1 MTLRNYLRS
10 YVSFKVKT
18 ISPFE
23 RELKRLVRKHRSLA
37 DEYGELVQQLKLVP
51 TIGTSIGQGCYK
63 IRLKVASKGGGK
75 SGGARVVTCIVAVQ
89 ETVYLLS
96 IYDKAEQATIT
107 DQRLAELL
115 KLLPIT

>member
-1 MTLRNYLRS
+1 MQ
-10 YVSFKVKT
+10 VEP
-18 ISPFE
+18 IPPFA
-23 RELKRLVRKHRSLA
+23 RDAKPLLKKFASLKGELKSLFA
-37 DEYGELVQQLKLVP
+37 QLEENAN
-51 TIGTSIGQGCYK
+51 IGTSIGQGCYK
-63 IRLKVASKGGGK
+63 IRLKIASKGGGK

-96 IYDKAEQATIT
+96 IYDKAEQATIS

>member
-1 MTLRNYLRS
+1 MKNYS
-10 YVSFKVKT
+10 IT
-18 ISPFE
+18 AIEPFN
-23 RELKRLVRKHRSLA
+23 RELKRLARKYPSLR
-37 DEYGELVQQLKLVP
+37 DELATLGTELHINPL
-51 TIGTSIGQGCYK
+51 TGTSIGQGCYK

-75 SGGARVVTCIVAVQ
+75 SGGARVITCIVAVQ